1 VWRIVKKV
9 LLGFLAVVLIVVV
22 FVAGLIIYEGAQ
34 GNARLDAITNTRI
47 PNPTG
52 PEIRAYVA
60 RPSTPGPHPAV
71 IMIHEFFGLND
82 EIIGKAQALADE
94 GYVVVAPDVF
104 RGSTTQQIPRAIF
117 QVATNSAD
125 QVNTDVDAVM
135 AWLAE
140 QPDVQADHV
149 GIMGFCFG
157 GRTSLLYSLHNAEIA
172 STVVLYGNPVTDA
185 ERLKSLPGPVLGIFG
200 EADQSIPLDNV
211 RKFEAALN
219 EAGVSN
225 TITIYPGQPHAFVN
239 SIEAIRRGGP
249 QGEAWQQILDF
260 FEETLQAPISS
271 SRAVMP
277 TRADDAFGW
286 DYLALLAFEHLRHGS
301 THAQH

>member
-1 VWRIVKKV
+1 MWRIMKRV
-9 LLGFLAVVLIVVV
+9 LLGFLAVVLVVV
-22 FVAGLIIYEGAQ
+22 ILVAGLIIYEGTQ
-34 GNARLDAITNTRI
+34 GGARLDTITNTRI
-47 PNPTG
+47 PNPSG
-52 PEIRAYVA
+52 PEIRAFVA

-71 IMIHEFFGLND
+71 IMIHEFFGLNA

-94 GYVVVAPDVF
+94 GYVVIAPDVF

-117 QVATNSAD
+117 QVVTNSAE

-140 QPDVQADHV
+140 QPDVQADRI

-157 GRTSLLYSLHNAEIA
+157 GRTSLLYSLHNNQIA

-211 RKFEAALN
+211 RKFEAALQ
-219 EAGVSN
+219 EAGVPN
-225 TITIYPGQPHAFVN
+225 TITIYPGQPHAFVT
-239 SIEAIRRGGP
+239 SIEAIRQGGP
-249 QGEAWQQILDF
+249 QGEAWQQIVDF
-260 FEETLQAPISS
+260 FKETLQDGQAP
-271 SRAVMP
+271 SRAVTP
-277 TRADDAFGW
+277 TRADDAFGM
-286 DYLALLAFEHLRHGS
+286 DYLALLAFEHLRHNS
-301 THAQH
+301 AHAHH

>member
-1 VWRIVKKV
+1 MWRIVKKV
-9 LLGFLAVVLIVVV
+9 LLGFLAVVLVVVV
-22 FVAGLIIYEGAQ
+22 FLAGLIIYEGTQ

-47 PNPTG
+47 PNLNE

-60 RPSTPGPHPAV
+60 RPSKPGPHPAV
-71 IMIHEFFGLND
+71 IMIHEFFGLNED
-82 EIIGKAQALADE
+82 IIGKAQALADV

-117 QVATNSAD
+117 QVITNGAE

-135 AWLAE
+135 AWLAS
-140 QPDVQADHV
+140 QPDVQADRI

-157 GRTSLLYSLHNAEIA
+157 GRTSLLYSLHNNQIA
-172 STVVLYGNPVTDA
+172 ATAVLYGNPVIDA

-200 EADQSIPLDNV
+200 EVDQSIPLDSV

-219 EAGVSN
+219 EAGVPN
-225 TITIYPGQPHAFVN
+225 EITIYAGQPHAFVT
-239 SIEAIRRGGP
+239 SIEAIRQGGP

-260 FEETLQAPISS
+260 LAQSLQNEKSS
-271 SRAVMP
+271 NRVGSSI
-277 TRADDAFGW
+277 RADDAFGI

>member
-1 VWRIVKKV
+1 
-9 LLGFLAVVLIVVV
+9 LGFLAVVMVVV
-22 FVAGLIIYEGAQ
+22 VLVGGLIIFEGTQ

-52 PEIRAYVA
+52 PEIRAFVA

-94 GYVVVAPDVF
+94 GYVVIAPDVF
-104 RGSTTQQIPRAIF
+104 RGSTTQQIPRAIY
-117 QVATNSAD
+117 QVVANSAE

-140 QPDVQADHV
+140 QPDVQADRI

-157 GRTSLLYSLHNAEIA
+157 GRTSLLYSLHNNQIA
-172 STVVLYGNPVTDA
+172 ATAVLYGNPVTEA

-219 EAGVSN
+219 EVGVPN
-225 TITIYPGQPHAFVN
+225 DITIYPGQPHAFVTG
-239 SIEAIRRGGP
+239 IEAIRQGGP

-260 FEETLQAPISS
+260 FAQSLQSEKSS
-271 SRAVMP
+271 SRAVSSI
-277 TRADDAFGW
+277 RADDAFGL
-286 DYLALLAFEHLRHGS
+286 DYLALLAFEHLRHES

>member
-1 VWRIVKKV
+1 MWRIAKKV
-9 LLGFLAVVLIVVV
+9 LLGFLAVLLVVV
-22 FVAGLIIYEGAQ
+22 IVVAGLIIYEGTQ
-34 GNARLDAITNTRI
+34 GSARLEAITNTRV
-47 PNPTG
+47 PNPNG

-104 RGSTTQQIPRAIF
+104 RGSTTQQIPRAIY
-117 QVATNSAD
+117 QVVANSAE
-125 QVNTDVDAVM
+125 QVNTDVDSVM

-140 QPDVQADHV
+140 QPDVQADRI

-157 GRTSLLYSLHNAEIA
+157 GRTSLLYSLHNNQIA

-185 ERLKSLPGPVLGIFG
+185 ERLKALPGPVLGIFG

-211 RKFEAALN
+211 RKFEVALN
-219 EAGVSN
+219 EAGVPN
-225 TITIYPGQPHAFVN
+225 EITIYPGQPHAFVT
-239 SIEAIRRGGP
+239 SIAAIRQGGP
-249 QGEAWQQILDF
+249 QGEAWQQVLDF
-260 FEETLQAPISS
+260 FKQTLQAQTSS
-271 SRAVMP
+271 SRAV
-277 TRADDAFGW
+277 TSIRADDTFGL
-286 DYLALLAFEHLRHGS
+286 DYLALLAFEHLRHGRI
-301 THAQH
+301 HAHD

>member
-1 VWRIVKKV
+1 MWRIVKKV
-9 LLGFLAVVLIVVV
+9 LLGFLAVVLVVV
-22 FVAGLIIYEGAQ
+22 VLLAGLIIYEGTQ

-47 PNPTG
+47 PNPNG

-60 RPSTPGPHPAV
+60 RPSKPGPHPAV
-71 IMIHEFFGLND
+71 IMIHEFFGLNED
-82 EIIGKAQALADE
+82 IIGKAQALADE

-117 QVATNSAD
+117 QVITNGAE

-135 AWLAE
+135 TWLTS
-140 QPDVQADHV
+140 QPDVQADRT
-149 GIMGFCFG
+149 GIIGFCFG
-157 GRTSLLYSLHNAEIA
+157 GRTSLLYSLHNNQIA
-172 STVVLYGNPVTDA
+172 ATAVLYGNPVIDV

-200 EADQSIPLDNV
+200 EADQSIPLDSV

-219 EAGVSN
+219 EAGVPN
-225 TITIYPGQPHAFVN
+225 EITIYSGQPHAFVT
-239 SIEAIRRGGP
+239 SIEAIRLGGP

-260 FEETLQAPISS
+260 LAQSLQSEKSS
-271 SRAVMP
+271 NRVVSSI
-277 TRADDAFGW
+277 RADDAFGI

>member
-1 VWRIVKKV
+1 MWRIAKKV
-9 LLGFLAVVLIVVV
+9 LLGFLAVLLVVV
-22 FVAGLIIYEGAQ
+22 IVVAGLIIYEGTQ
-34 GNARLDAITNTRI
+34 GSARLEAITNTRV
-47 PNPTG
+47 PNPNG

-104 RGSTTQQIPRAIF
+104 RGSTTQQIPRAIY
-117 QVATNSAD
+117 QVVANSAE
-125 QVNTDVDAVM
+125 QVNTDVDSVM

-140 QPDVQADHV
+140 QPDVQADRI

-157 GRTSLLYSLHNAEIA
+157 GRTSLLYSLHNNQIA

-185 ERLKSLPGPVLGIFG
+185 ERLKALPGPVLGIFG

-211 RKFEAALN
+211 RKFEVALN
-219 EAGVSN
+219 EAGVPN
-225 TITIYPGQPHAFVN
+225 EITIYPGQPHAFVT
-239 SIEAIRRGGP
+239 SIAAIRQGGP
-249 QGEAWQQILDF
+249 QGEAWQQVLDF
-260 FEETLQAPISS
+260 FKQTLQAQTSS
-271 SRAVMP
+271 SRAV
-277 TRADDAFGW
+277 TSIRADDTFG
-286 DYLALLAFEHLRHGS
+286 LGLSGAAGL
-301 THAQH
+301 